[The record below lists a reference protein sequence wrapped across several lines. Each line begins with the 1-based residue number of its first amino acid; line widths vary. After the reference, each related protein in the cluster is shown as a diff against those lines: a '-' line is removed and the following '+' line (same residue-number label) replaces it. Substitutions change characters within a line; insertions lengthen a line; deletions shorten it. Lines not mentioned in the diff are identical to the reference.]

1 MYQTRT
7 IALLD
12 NERKNLAL
20 NAVINAPTGKNLE
33 VVIREVK
40 KQRSIEQQA
49 LLFAGTLKDISEQV
63 WVQNKQFS
71 VEAWHEFYKQEY
83 LPDELTEPYLHEHVT
98 KPEQYKKWDYL
109 PNGERR
115 CIASTTQL
123 TKYGY
128 TQYLEQIHADGASKG
143 VLFTTKER

>member
-1 MYQTRT
+1 MYQPRT
-7 IALLD
+7 IALIGD
-12 NERKNLAL
+12 TNKQLAI
-20 NAVINAPTGKNLE
+20 AAITNAPVGQNIE
-33 VVIREVK
+33 IVIREVK

-49 LLFAGTLKDISEQV
+49 LMFAGPLKDISEQV
-63 WVQNKQFS
+63 WVQGRQYS
-71 VEAWHEFYKQEY
+71 VEAWHEYYKQEY
-83 LPDELTEPYLHEHVT
+83 LPDELTEPYIHELVT
-98 KPEQYKKWDYL
+98 KPESYKKWDYL

-128 TQYLEQIHADGASKG
+128 TQYLEKIHADGASKG